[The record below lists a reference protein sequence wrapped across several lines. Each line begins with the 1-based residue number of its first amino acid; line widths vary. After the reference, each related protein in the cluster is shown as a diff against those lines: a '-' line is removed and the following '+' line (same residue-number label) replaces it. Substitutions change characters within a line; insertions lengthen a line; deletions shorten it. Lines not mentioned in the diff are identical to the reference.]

1 VEQELLTILEH
12 LRLHTP
18 GRSSGAGTAYHSGA
32 SEIAHPDFS
41 GVRYFSM
48 YHFLGHCLSFCPCPS
63 YLFDILTLSLP
74 LRKRKK

>member
-1 VEQELLTILEH
+1 MGIT
-12 LRLHTP
+12 
-18 GRSSGAGTAYHSGA
+18 SGEGTAYHSGA

-48 YHFLGHCLSFCPCPS
+48 YHLLGHFLSFCPCPS

-74 LRKRKK
+74 LRKRQKRSIFISLQ